1 MKVLSLL
8 LSSLLLPLSLLAQ
21 NSTTVGDY
29 TIYYNALTTDSLTP
43 EIASTYKIQRSK
55 SRALINIAILK
66 KDQLGVHRPVSANVS
81 LQSRSL
87 VGHIRTIPLREIR
100 EDKAIYYIAD
110 FAVADREHLHFNADV
125 TPQGQHYPTQIHFQ
139 HQFYTR

>member
-1 MKVLSLL
+1 MKIVSLL

-29 TIYYNALTTDSLTP
+29 TIHYNALTTDSLTP
-43 EIASTYKIQRSK
+43 EIASNYQIQRSK
-55 SRALINIAILK
+55 SRALINIAVLK
-66 KDQLGVHRPVSANVS
+66 RDQMGIHRPVSAEVT

-87 VGHIRTIPLREIR
+87 VGHIRDIPLREIR

-110 FAVADREHLHFNADV
+110 FSVADREHLHFNADV